1 MTKHLDCV
9 VDGCDASIEAES
21 ETAVMERAQ
30 AHAQEEHPDL
40 TLDEETVE
48 LVRSNIRDT

>member
-21 ETAVMERAQ
+21 DEAVMARVESHVQ
-30 AHAQEEHPDL
+30 QEHPDL
-40 TLDEETVE
+40 DLDDETVE
-48 LVRSNIRDT
+48 LVRSNIRSV